1 MFTAQTLY
9 FCRYDGIASAWLFYS
24 ARCSFADA
32 WKFSATAQSLVNG
45 VFLPKF
51 SERYVAHFGSCFF
64 ADRNHFVVQGEKR
77 FNYQLAVDFV
87 TQKGIALGDTAQKV
101 VRLKNNASDAF
112 LQIEQTIDLN
122 DVLQRMPLCSAIV
135 VTGQKA
141 AETLCSIA
149 QTDVPSV
156 GQSVPFYFSDR
167 TIRIYRMPSSS
178 RAYPMPLERK
188 AEFYAAMFAEVGL

>member
-1 MFTAQTLY
+1 MIESHPLGFFIPQNARLLMLGS
-9 FCRYDGIASAWLFYS
+9 FPPPRNRWSMEFFYPNFQNDMW
-24 ARCSFADA
+24 RI
-32 WKFSATAQSLVNG
+32 
-45 VFLPKF
+45 
-51 SERYVAHFGSCFF
+51 FGHIFF

-77 FNYQLAVDFV
+77 FNYQLVVDFV
-87 TQKGIALGDTAQKV
+87 TQKGIALGDTAQQV

-112 LQIEQTIDLN
+112 LQIEQTIDLH
-122 DVLQRMPLCSAIV
+122 DVLQRAPLCSAIV

-141 AETLCSIA
+141 AEILCAIA
-149 QTDVPSV
+149 QTEVPGV
-156 GQSVPFYFSDR
+156 GQSVQFSYKDR

>member
-1 MFTAQTLY
+1 MMESHPLGFFIPQDARLLMLGS
-9 FCRYDGIASAWLFYS
+9 FPPPHNRWSMEFFYPNFQNDMW
-24 ARCSFADA
+24 RI
-32 WKFSATAQSLVNG
+32 LGHV
-45 VFLPKF
+45 
-51 SERYVAHFGSCFF
+51 FF

-77 FNYQLAVDFV
+77 FNYQLVVDFV

-156 GQSVPFYFSDR
+156 GQSVQFFFSGR

-178 RAYPMPLERK
+178 RAYPMALERK
-188 AEFYAAMFAEVGL
+188 AEFYAAMFAEVGMV